1 MVGNFD
7 YGALENVSDDI
18 HFETFDEEP
27 KEEAVAVQD
36 ATVEE
41 GAQATID
48 VILVDESIVKM
59 EFVDEQIFSI
69 T

>member
-41 GAQATID
+41 EEQSTIE
-48 VILVDESIVKM
+48 VIPL
-59 EFVDEQIFSI
+59 
-69 T
+69 TRAL

>member
-18 HFETFDEEP
+18 HFETFVEEP

-41 GAQATID
+41 EEQSTIE
-48 VILVDESIVKM
+48 VIPL
-59 EFVDEQIFSI
+59 
-69 T
+69 TRAL